1 MPTDQNLIDAL
12 EAVVTKAQTSANSST
27 PEELVYLGK
36 ALEAVGP
43 ASTTRYIVEIGE
55 SERARVIAEG
65 DAKIAELTSSLK
77 TVNGE
82 SLVGNGENIEI
93 QQMFLGSAYLAT
105 NATEVTSGRVNILT
119 LSYTKKSSTSKL
131 VCHTF
136 MNGEFNHHD
145 HRIRAWNSVDGY
157 YSDGSTGESNYSLK
171 LSQPYHGDNQDS
183 TPGNAMHIGI
193 GAVGTAAGTTV
204 EFRWYV
210 TNHTVAFNRS
220 WQGSHEAGKSWMYIA
235 EVED

>member
-1 MPTDQNLIDAL
+1 MATDQNLIDAL
-12 EAVVTKAQTSANSST
+12 GAVVAKAEATAQSST

-55 SERARVIAEG
+55 SERARVTAAG
-65 DAKIAELTSSLK
+65 DKKIAEINSGLK
-77 TVNGE
+77 TINGNAILGSGNI
-82 SLVGNGENIEI
+82 SLPQN
-93 QQMFLGSAYLAT
+93 FLGSAYLAT
-105 NATEVTSGRVNILT
+105 NTTEVTSGRVNILT

-136 MNGEFNHHD
+136 MNGEFSHHD

-157 YSDGSTGESNYSLK
+157 YSDGSTGQNNYSLK

-183 TPGNAMHIGI
+183 TPGNAMHIGV
-193 GAVGTAAGTTV
+193 GAVGAPAGTAV
-204 EFRWYV
+204 EFTWYV

-220 WQGSHEAGKSWMYIA
+220 WQGSHEAGKSWMYIE